1 MLTFSFACAI
11 AYLSFLGE
19 AVCDG
24 VELCCSVHAG
34 SSTEQQPRSSVLL
47 CCISEKGPQH
57 PMYATTIT
65 RCVVHV
71 STCIISQ

>member
-11 AYLSFLGE
+11 AYLSFLG
-19 AVCDG
+19 DFWKQ
-24 VELCCSVHAG
+24 SVMVLSCVAG

-57 PMYATTIT
+57 PMYATTIM